1 MSTLAKTPI
10 IDRAAPIF
18 GVCEALGD
26 DFGISANWFR
36 ASLAPLILWQP
47 LWTVVGYFL
56 VGALVLATRLIFPDV
71 HAPRTAAITSAVES
85 EPVAQEYRLAA

>member
-56 VGALVLATRLIFPDV
+56 VGALVLATRLMFPDV
-71 HAPRTAAITSAVES
+71 RAPIPAPAAIIDD
-85 EPVAQEYRLAA
+85 EPIAEELRLAA